1 MRYALRFLHIAFR
14 AAMPLVVCA
23 AVIGGRTLCAA
34 SPSGKTPAQKSAA
47 EVSESSAK
55 ANAQKEKA
63 QREKDNARA
72 AVQKT
77 NADELAEKNRL
88 IEAARAQRERTRE
101 AAAEASAKIRD
112 GDEAFGKKNYPAAM
126 DSYMQALLIAPDGRA
141 ARLRLEKTAQK
152 ILEPEKKRIE
162 AERRQVMAAYRKLM
176 GKRKVES
183 IDSMYAKAV
192 SNYNKKNYL
201 KSYEGIRK
209 IISVNPD
216 FKNVK
221 FYDNNITEDMRGTA
235 VADTIPDMEKLSY
248 AKGFTAFYFDKNIA
262 EASRQWERV
271 LAINPRRVEV
281 SDYLKNAKDILEA
294 LERDRRIAEITAR
307 LAALYGAGEKEF
319 DAKKYVPSIK
329 EWEKVVDLARK
340 ESDVPEAPA
349 WETKARDS
357 ISAALA
363 EIEKLAKKPPTA
375 PPKGSE
381 PKKPEPEAVIDEAA
395 ANRYYQEGMVAYA
408 QGRLREAVRSWDLAL
423 RMNPGHDRARKAR
436 ERAEAELAGGR

>member
-1 MRYALRFLHIAFR
+1 
-14 AAMPLVVCA
+14 MPLVVCA
-23 AVIGGRTLCAA
+23 VVIGARTLCAA
-34 SPSGKTPAQKSAA
+34 APSGKTPAQKSAA

-63 QREKDNARA
+63 QAEKDKARGDA
-72 AVQKT
+72 QKAK
-77 NADELAEKNRL
+77 ADELAEKNRL
-88 IEAARAQRERTRE
+88 IEAARAERERTRK
-101 AAAEASAKIRD
+101 AAAEAAAKIRD

-152 ILEPEKKRIE
+152 ILDPEKKRIE

-183 IDSMYAKAV
+183 TDSLYAKAV

-281 SDYLKNAKDILEA
+281 SDYLKNAKAILDA

-349 WETKARDS
+349 WETKARDA
-357 ISAALA
+357 IKKALE
-363 EIEKLAKKPPTA
+363 EIEKLAARRRAA
-375 PPKGSE
+375 PKAEE
-381 PKKPEPEAVIDEAA
+381 PAKPEAAVVVDEAA

-423 RMNPGHDRARKAR
+423 RMNPGHDRARKAK